1 MTTETVT
8 IPKEEYKFLVKCRHI
23 IDAEFGEHFSPQFI
37 MAVKESEEAYKK
49 GDVVKIKSR
58 DERRKLFASL

>member
-8 IPKEEYKFLVKCRHI
+8 IPKEEYNFLVKCRHI
-23 IDAEFGEHFSPQFI
+23 IDAEFEEHFSPQFI